1 MKAYEIPV
9 SFPVLKMLIRDYGYA
24 NHMRIDRQI
33 LGKAQGD
40 PMTHSRYINTTTES
54 QVRITIICKYA
65 SPAKLYTV
73 CRLMEH
79 EFKTKM
85 LLYIEAAVESGME
98 AAEAIRRFM
107 DKYDLSMEDLEMET
121 AYKQWQRYQKKEKE
135 KNLLPLWVVPQKLGS
150 RVGGK

>member
-9 SFPVLKMLIRDYGYA
+9 SLPVLKMLIRDYGYS

-33 LGKAQGD
+33 IGKAQGD
-40 PMTHSRYINTTTES
+40 ATNHKNYISTTTEN
-54 QVRITIICKYA
+54 QIRITIICRYA
-65 SPAKLYTV
+65 SISKLYTV

-85 LLYIEAAVESGME
+85 LLYIEASVEAGVE
-98 AAEAIRRFM
+98 AAQAIRRFM
-107 DKYDLSMEDLEMET
+107 DKYDLSMEELGMET

-135 KNLLPLWVVPQKLGS
+135 KNFLPLWVVTQKVRNKS
-150 RVGGK
+150 QK